1 MALIFANWRHT
12 EWKSAWQ

>member
-1 MALIFANWRHT
+1 MALIFANWHHT